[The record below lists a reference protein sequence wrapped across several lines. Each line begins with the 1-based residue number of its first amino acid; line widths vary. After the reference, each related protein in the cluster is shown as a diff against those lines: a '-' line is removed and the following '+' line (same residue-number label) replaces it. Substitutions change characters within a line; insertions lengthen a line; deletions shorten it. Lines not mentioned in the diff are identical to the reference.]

1 MNFKDFTI
9 ALSKIKNIPLP
20 AETSQFKMA
29 PPYREAL
36 LQQQKD
42 KMKHAR
48 QSAVMALF
56 YPDLELQT
64 KLILI
69 LRKTYKGVHSAQVG
83 FPGGKV
89 EHSDQ
94 NLMQTA
100 LRETH
105 EEVGVKPD
113 YIKVYKEMTQV
124 YIPPSNFVVQPYL
137 GIAEQ
142 TPKFVKQETEV
153 EDLIEV
159 YLKDLL
165 SDSNLTQKTVKTSY
179 GIDVEVPAFN
189 LSNYLVWG
197 ATAMMLSE
205 VKDLL
210 KQVL

>member
-1 MNFKDFTI
+1 
-9 ALSKIKNIPLP
+9 
-20 AETSQFKMA
+20 MA
-29 PPYREAL
+29 PPYREVL
-36 LQQQKD
+36 LKQQKE
-42 KMKHAR
+42 KVKHAK
-48 QSAVMALF
+48 QSAVMVLF
-56 YPDLELQT
+56 YPDLQLQT

-69 LRKTYKGVHSAQVG
+69 LRKSYKGVHSSQVG

-89 EHSDQ
+89 EHTDQ

-105 EEVGVKPD
+105 EEVGVQPE
-113 YIKVYKEMTQV
+113 IITIYKEMTQV

-142 TPKFVKQETEV
+142 TPKFIKQETEV

-165 SDSNLTQKTVKTSY
+165 CDTNLTQKKVQTSY
-179 GIDVEVPAFN
+179 GIEVEVPAFCLN
-189 LSNYLVWG
+189 NHLVWG

-210 KQVL
+210 KLVL